1 MFQSFGHWKPLFKDD
16 RLQASRVESPVTPNS
31 LLRKPGPEN
40 EGESACDESVITSDD
55 SRINGSAKGF

>member
-1 MFQSFGHWKPLFKDD
+1 MCLFKDD
-16 RLQASRVESPVTPNS
+16 RLQASRVESPVCPNS